1 MIRTGKL
8 PLAFALCLTAVSTVR
23 AVGEPVPA
31 ARPTPLKS
39 TAGKVGVIDHLELT
53 STDVRSVYRLLSEY
67 AGIDII
73 VDPSVSGQV
82 NAVIHEKNWQ
92 EVVQIVA
99 KMLNLTVT
107 NELGYLYV
115 QKTDDFNKKLL
126 DKAQTSQSQS
136 SLVKLQRK
144 IIRVNNAAAEDMDK
158 SIKDLLS
165 ARGKTT
171 VVSRTN
177 SIIVTDGEEQI
188 AAIEKVIKQLDLETN
203 QVMIEAKLIQVT
215 SGATQAMGINWSL
228 KGRLPSGSGQSG
240 TGTNLSPGSVNIA
253 SNTPATDAA
262 QTITFGLL
270 NGDLNAVLQHL
281 LTTNKGEVV
290 ASPQITTLDNKQAK
304 IFMGDKVPINTRD
317 VSGNTITQYVDAG
330 TELVVTP
337 LITSQD
343 RILLSLNPKRNS
355 YDVVSG
361 AGTVIRT
368 QSAETNVFV
377 SDGETVV
384 IGGLVNKE
392 EKKTET
398 GIPLLKDIPFLG
410 ALFRST
416 RSELTKTD
424 LIIFV
429 TPHIVRKGVAT
440 QNMSKHE
447 LAAPTA
453 VKEGMIE
460 KPAAP
465 TPAATVV
472 QPAPVPA
479 PVVVAPPAQALV
491 APKSNEVSAH
501 SATNKPESLPVQAP
515 EPVSTAPVMEP
526 LPVNPGVAAPSNDT
540 LPVLH

>member
-31 ARPTPLKS
+31 ARPTPLKP

-73 VDPSVSGQV
+73 VDPSVTGQV

-253 SNTPATDAA
+253 SNTPASDAA

-410 ALFRST
+410 ALFR
-416 RSELTKTD
+416 TKTD

-440 QNMSKHE
+440 QNLPKHE

-453 VKEGMIE
+453 AKEGMIE
-460 KPAAP
+460 TPVTPAPAA
-465 TPAATVV
+465 AVV
-472 QPAPVPA
+472 QPAPVAA
-479 PVVVAPPAQALV
+479 PVVAAPPAQTLV

-501 SATNKPESLPVQAP
+501 TATNKPESLPVQAP

-526 LPVNPGVAAPSNDT
+526 LPVSPGVAPPSNDT